1 MKNTKFYLA
10 FTLIFIANLS
20 FAQSSENIKNVREKQ
35 LKIQNQKE
43 DLDFKRMEEELK
55 VKGKDSGPFT
65 YGVFPYPIYDSIQK
79 DGFKGVGTLGN
90 FFGLKLQGKRI
101 VYTSFLENN
110 WGTLNSHKVKNKD
123 RVFFTILV
131 LTDFIDDKEYTSSKM
146 NIVSRNFP
154 DVIGQGFIKTSD
166 NRIDFSAF
174 TTLEKEDFAIVN
186 MKLYHLKYGN
196 IILIAPQKDGSLRSI
211 QINNTTDLTSETLKS
226 YLEQLIQKPEVTSFF
241 INEKTI

>member
-1 MKNTKFYLA
+1 M
-10 FTLIFIANLS
+10 
-20 FAQSSENIKNVREKQ
+20 
-35 LKIQNQKE
+35 
-43 DLDFKRMEEELK
+43 
-55 VKGKDSGPFT
+55 
-65 YGVFPYPIYDSIQK
+65 
-79 DGFKGVGTLGN
+79 GTLGN

-101 VYTSFLENN
+101 VYISFVENK
-110 WGTLNSHKVKNKD
+110 WGALNSHKVKNKD

-154 DVIGQGFIKTSD
+154 DVIGQGFVKTS
-166 NRIDFSAF
+166 NNKIDFSAF

-196 IILIAPQKDGSLRSI
+196 VILIAPQKDGSLRSL
-211 QINNTTDLTSETLKS
+211 QINNTTDLTSETLKP
-226 YLEQLIQKPEVTSFF
+226 YVEQLTQQPETVTFF

>member
-1 MKNTKFYLA
+1 MKPYL
-10 FTLIFIANLS
+10 TLILIFIASLS
-20 FAQSSENIKNVREKQ
+20 FAQSGKELKIIREKQ
-35 LKIQNQKE
+35 LKAQNQKE
-43 DLDFKRMEEELK
+43 DLDFKRMGEELK
-55 VKGKDSGPFT
+55 VENKDSGPFT

-101 VYTSFLENN
+101 VYTSFVENN
-110 WGTLNSHKVKNKD
+110 WGSLNSHKIKNKN

-146 NIVSRNFP
+146 NIISRNFP
-154 DVIGQGFIKTSD
+154 DVIGQGFIKTSN
-166 NRIDFSAF
+166 NRIDFAAF

-196 IILIAPQKDGSLRSI
+196 IILITPQKDGSLRSM
-211 QINNTTDLTSETLKS
+211 QINNVTDLTSETLKP
-226 YLEQLIQKPEVTSFF
+226 YVEQLIQKPEIVTFF
-241 INEKTI
+241 TNEKTI